1 MKRKEVLIILGS
13 IFIFVIVWIGF
24 TIYHNSIKST
34 ISESTSMQ
42 ISPISPNF
50 DTSVINKLKQRQVVT
65 PVYQTTAG
73 DQTSS
78 TTETLVIAPPVISSG
93 SATQATSGG
102 SLLQ

>member
-1 MKRKEVLIILGS
+1 MKRKELLIILAS
-13 IFIFVIVWIGF
+13 IFIFVFVWIGF
-24 TIYHNSIKST
+24 NIYHNSIKST
-34 ISESTSMQ
+34 ISDSTNMQ

-65 PVYQTTAG
+65 PIFQTTAG
-73 DQTSS
+73 SQTTS
-78 TTETLVIAPPVISSG
+78 TTETPVIAPSEISSG